1 MRGGAALSR
10 IGLSPLVLTLLIAR
24 VDPASACAVC
34 LSYTDGTREAYY
46 GTTALLMLLP
56 FGLLGAILLW
66 LRRAARRSARA
77 GRLAT
82 ADPPDRPE
90 S

>member
-1 MRGGAALSR
+1 
-10 IGLSPLVLTLLIAR
+10 VLTLLVAR

-34 LSYTDGTREAYY
+34 LSYTDGKREAYY

-56 FGLLGAILLW
+56 FGLFGAILLW

-77 GRLAT
+77 DRPVIS
-82 ADPPDRPE
+82 DPPDRPA